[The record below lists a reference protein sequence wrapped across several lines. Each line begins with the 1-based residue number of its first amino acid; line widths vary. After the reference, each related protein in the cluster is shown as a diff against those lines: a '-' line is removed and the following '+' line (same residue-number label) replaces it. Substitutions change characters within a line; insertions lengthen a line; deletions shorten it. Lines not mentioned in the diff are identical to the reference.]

1 MLQAKKYG
9 LSDVQIASLVTVNG
23 APANEDAVRAHRI
36 TKLGITPWVK
46 QIDTLA
52 AEYPAQTNYLY
63 MTYHGSEHDVAGESK
78 SRIVLGSGSYRI
90 GSSVEFDWYVVL
102 VILKPNP
109 CYIPFHPLLYT
120 EPIML

>member
-1 MLQAKKYG
+1 ML
-9 LSDVQIASLVTVNG
+9 VVNG
-23 APANEDAVRAHRI
+23 APATEDAVRAHRV

-90 GSSVEFDWYVVL
+90 GSSVEFDWCVAVTFYHSYVL
-102 VILKPNP
+102 P
-109 CYIPFHPLLYT
+109 CT
-120 EPIML
+120 TPINFSNL